1 MVDVTLLELDVD
13 DVQFST
19 GGSDDDTADDDTD
32 VGETTASDETGRSW
46 VAAAVGLLFLV
57 LLAALVKRRIGG
69 DEA

>member
-19 GGSDDDTADDDTD
+19 GGSTDDADSDADAD
-32 VGETTASDETGRSW
+32 ERPASDETGRSW
-46 VAAAVGLLFLV
+46 VAAAVGLLFFV
-57 LLAALVKRRIGG
+57 LLAALVKRRVGG

>member
-19 GGSDDDTADDDTD
+19 GGSSGDVDSDAAAD
-32 VGETTASDETGRSW
+32 ERPTTDETGRSW
-46 VAAAVGLLFLV
+46 PAAAIGLLFLV
-57 LLAALVKRRIGG
+57 LLAALVKRRIG

>member
-19 GGSDDDTADDDTD
+19 GGSSGDADSDADAD
-32 VGETTASDETGRSW
+32 ERPASDETGRSW
-46 VAAAVGLLFLV
+46 VAAVVGLLFLV
-57 LLAALVKRRIGG
+57 LLAALVKRRIG

>member
-13 DVQFST
+13 DVQLLT
-19 GGSDDDTADDDTD
+19 GGSSDDADSDADAD
-32 VGETTASDETGRSW
+32 ERPASDETGPSR

-57 LLAALVKRRIGG
+57 LLAALVKRRIG

>member
-19 GGSDDDTADDDTD
+19 GGPSGDADSGADAD
-32 VGETTASDETGRSW
+32 ERPASDETGRSW

-57 LLAALVKRRIGG
+57 LLAALVKRRIG